1 MAARYEAENGCI
13 WYGCGDVWV
22 WVHFPG
28 VERMTQ
34 EQAERIAELLNM
46 LAGVVK

>member
-1 MAARYEAENGCI
+1 MPRYEALNGCI
-13 WYGCGDVWV
+13 WYGSGDVWV
-22 WVHFPG
+22 WVQLPG
-28 VERMTQ
+28 VEKMTE